1 MPRPG
6 GARPVQHRR
15 QAQRGLH
22 PDGPALRQAATPT
35 RRSSSPAVAART
47 ATATR
52 PTPAACCSPR
62 VGFSK
67 LPERFTS
74 ALDPKGKFSHTPY
87 DFPTLVE
94 VSKKLVRQAV
104 ERSGGKVEKDADGEE
119 VFVIPVV
126 DAEAQQV
133 RARVSPRPGGRQ
145 QVHRRRDGQDHG
157 EEMRGPP
164 IVKILVTA
172 KRVPDP
178 NQKVSVRADGRGID
192 DEDLPYVLNPFD
204 EVALEEAL
212 LIRERSAGPV
222 EVVVVGIG
230 SEVCEEQLRIALAM
244 GADRAILVPCDEPL
258 DSWNVAR
265 ILQQLVL
272 RESPQLVLMGKQAI
286 DDDANQAGQFLAA
299 LLSWPQATFASRMQ
313 FVDGAIQVDR
323 ETDAGVETVR
333 VRLPAVVTADL
344 RLNQP
349 RYAALTAILRARKK
363 PLERVTLTMLGL
375 AIEPRVRVLGLDGAS
390 SSRNCRLAA
399 SVDELV
405 DQLREAKVV

>member
-1 MPRPG
+1 M
-6 GARPVQHRR
+6 
-15 QAQRGLH
+15 
-22 PDGPALRQAATPT
+22 
-35 RRSSSPAVAART
+35 
-47 ATATR
+47 
-52 PTPAACCSPR
+52 
-62 VGFSK
+62 
-67 LPERFTS
+67 
-74 ALDPKGKFSHTPY
+74 
-87 DFPTLVE
+87 
-94 VSKKLVRQAV
+94 
-104 ERSGGKVEKDADGEE
+104 
-119 VFVIPVV
+119 
-126 DAEAQQV
+126 
-133 RARVSPRPGGRQ
+133 
-145 QVHRRRDGQDHG
+145 
-157 EEMRGPP
+157 
-164 IVKILVTA
+164 KILVPA

-178 NQKVSVRADGRGID
+178 NQKVGVRADGQGID
-192 DEDLPYVLNPFD
+192 DDELAYVLNPFD

-222 EVVVVGIG
+222 EVVAVSMGPD
-230 SEVCEEQLRIALAM
+230 VCEEQLRMALAM

-272 RESPQLVLMGKQAI
+272 RESPQLVLMGKQAV

-313 FVDGAIQVDR
+313 FVDRAIQVDR

-349 RYAALTAILRARKK
+349 RYAALTAILRARKR
-363 PLERVTLTMLGL
+363 PLERLTLTMLGL
-375 AIEPRVRVLGLDGAS
+375 AIEPRVRVLRLDGAS

>member
-1 MPRPG
+1 
-6 GARPVQHRR
+6 
-15 QAQRGLH
+15 
-22 PDGPALRQAATPT
+22 
-35 RRSSSPAVAART
+35 
-47 ATATR
+47 
-52 PTPAACCSPR
+52 
-62 VGFSK
+62 
-67 LPERFTS
+67 
-74 ALDPKGKFSHTPY
+74 
-87 DFPTLVE
+87 
-94 VSKKLVRQAV
+94 
-104 ERSGGKVEKDADGEE
+104 
-119 VFVIPVV
+119 
-126 DAEAQQV
+126 
-133 RARVSPRPGGRQ
+133 
-145 QVHRRRDGQDHG
+145 
-157 EEMRGPP
+157 MRGPP
-164 IVKILVTA
+164 IVKILVTT

-204 EVALEEAL
+204 EVALEEAI
-212 LIRERSAGPV
+212 LIRERSTGPV

-230 SEVCEEQLRIALAM
+230 SDACEEQLRIALAM
-244 GADRAILVPCDEPL
+244 GAGRAILVPCDEPL

-299 LLSWPQATFASRMQ
+299 LLSWPQATFASQMQ

-349 RYAALTAILRARKK
+349 RYAALTAILRARKR

-375 AIEPRVRVLGLDGAS
+375 AIDPRVRVLGLDGAS